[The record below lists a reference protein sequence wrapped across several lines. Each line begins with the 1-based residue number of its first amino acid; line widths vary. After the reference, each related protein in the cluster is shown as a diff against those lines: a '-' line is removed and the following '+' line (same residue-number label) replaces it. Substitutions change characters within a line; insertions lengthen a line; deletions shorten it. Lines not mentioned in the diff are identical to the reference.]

1 MRLLDLRVLLLVP
14 ALLAAGLTTG
24 CTDNNTSTT
33 TPTPPTLLTD
43 TFSGTVT
50 VSGSFSHPFTV
61 ARAGTVTAEITA
73 LSPDDTVTVGFALGT
88 WNGAACQLVIANDA
102 AKVAT
107 AVLGTATAPGQLCVR
122 VSDVGQLAAPTDY
135 ELRVDHY

>member
-1 MRLLDLRVLLLVP
+1 VLLLLP
-14 ALLAAGLTTG
+14 ALLAAG
-24 CTDNNTSTT
+24 CSNNNTSTT

-50 VSGSFSHPFTV
+50 VNGSFSHPFTV
-61 ARAGTVTAEITA
+61 GRAGTVTAEITA
-73 LSPDDTVTVGFALGT
+73 LSPDATVTVGFALGT

-102 AKVAT
+102 ATVST

-122 VSDVGQLAAPTDY
+122 VSDVGQLSAPTDY
-135 ELRVDHY
+135 DVKVDHY

>member
-1 MRLLDLRVLLLVP
+1 VLPLVPVLLL
-14 ALLAAGLTTG
+14 AGLTAG
-24 CTDNNTSTT
+24 CNNNNTSTT

-50 VSGSFSHPFTV
+50 VNGSFSHPFTV

-73 LSPDDTVTVGFALGT
+73 LSPDATVVVGFALGT
-88 WNGAACQLVIANDA
+88 WNGAACQLVITNDA
-102 AKVAT
+102 ATVST

-122 VSDVGQLAAPTDY
+122 VSDVGQLTAPTDY
-135 ELRVDHY
+135 DVKVDHY

>member
-1 MRLLDLRVLLLVP
+1 MLPLVPVLLL
-14 ALLAAGLTTG
+14 AGLTAG
-24 CTDNNTSTT
+24 CNNNNTSTT

-50 VSGSFSHPFTV
+50 VNGSFSHPFTV

-73 LSPDDTVTVGFALGT
+73 LSPDATVVVGFALGT
-88 WNGAACQLVIANDA
+88 WNGAACQLVITNDA
-102 AKVAT
+102 ATVST

-122 VSDVGQLAAPTDY
+122 VSDVGQLTAPTDY
-135 ELRVDHY
+135 DVKVDHY

>member
-1 MRLLDLRVLLLVP
+1 LRRFDFRVLLLP
-14 ALLAAGLTTG
+14 ALLMAGLTAG
-24 CTDNNTSTT
+24 CSNNNTSTT

-61 ARAGTVTAEITA
+61 ARAGAVTATITA
-73 LSPDDTVTVGFALGT
+73 LSPDATVTVGFALGT

-102 AKVAT
+102 SKVAT
-107 AVLGTATAPGQLCVR
+107 IVVGTATAPGQLCVR
-122 VSDVGQLAAPTDY
+122 VSDVGLLAAPTDY
-135 ELRVDHY
+135 EVTVDHY